1 MNDSHFSSILFKFEF
16 KLPLQTSA
24 RMGSNVDV
32 AFDLVCSAAVANKL
46 RDEAAFHSSTTPS
59 SQVPRS
65 PVDQLG
71 QSSISSSPSSS
82 AAASSPSRNAPS
94 SPVVNLA
101 ASQLGEAADGEKKSC
116 AC

>member
-1 MNDSHFSSILFKFEF
+1 
-16 KLPLQTSA
+16 
-24 RMGSNVDV
+24 MGSNVDV

-46 RDEAAFHSSTTPS
+46 RDEAAYHSSTTPS

-71 QSSISSSPSSS
+71 QSSAFGSSLSSS
-82 AAASSPSRNAPS
+82 ATASSPFQNVARNGNAPS

>member
-1 MNDSHFSSILFKFEF
+1 VFFISLYFCGLI
-16 KLPLQTSA
+16 LQTSA

-46 RDEAAFHSSTTPS
+46 RDEAVFHSNTTPS

-71 QSSISSSPSSS
+71 QSSAFGAASS
-82 AAASSPSRNAPS
+82 AAASSPSRNVARNESAPS
-94 SPVVNLA
+94 TPVVNLA
-101 ASQLGEAADGEKKSC
+101 ASQLGEASAGEQKSC

>member
-1 MNDSHFSSILFKFEF
+1 
-16 KLPLQTSA
+16 
-24 RMGSNVDV
+24 MGSNVDA

-71 QSSISSSPSSS
+71 QSSAFAAASS
-82 AAASSPSRNAPS
+82 AAASSPSRNATRNGNAPS

-101 ASQLGEAADGEKKSC
+101 ASELGDTSAGEKKSC